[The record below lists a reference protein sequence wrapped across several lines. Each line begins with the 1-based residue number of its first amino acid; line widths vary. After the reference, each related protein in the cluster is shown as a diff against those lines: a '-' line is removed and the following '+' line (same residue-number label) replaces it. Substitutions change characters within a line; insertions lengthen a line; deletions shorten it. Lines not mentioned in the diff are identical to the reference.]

1 MNNVK
6 VSRNYPPYYPKKLMS
21 PCQDLYFFAQWIALQ
36 DKTLP
41 VQ

>member
-6 VSRNYPPYYPKKLMS
+6 VSRNYPPYYPKTLMS
-21 PCQDLYFFAQWIALQ
+21 PYQDSQWIALQ